1 MIHRDR
7 DRYYIDVIM
16 DIDDVIINT
25 GNSKDNRREVLKFSY
40 GIYVREMF
48 LNKGLYRVIAKNWVS
63 IQRACS

>member
-1 MIHRDR
+1 
-7 DRYYIDVIM
+7 M